1 MDALRDSDQNKSEE
15 YITDNKETE
24 RQEENLTN
32 LVNNNSSGINYLA
45 HSVIHLKQLKDILHF
60 IYNWGGTSSSYIF
73 VLQYL
78 LSAARKVKNVDNPCE
93 ENIAT
98 NEEITNSNKKHA
110 YEEVQTTSRF
120 FTISQCHSQSVNV
133 TSYRL
138 IKDCLV

>member
-1 MDALRDSDQNKSEE
+1 MS
-15 YITDNKETE
+15 YI
-24 RQEENLTN
+24 L
-32 LVNNNSSGINYLA
+32 LL
-45 HSVIHLKQLKDILHF
+45 LKDILHF
-60 IYNWGGTSSSYIF
+60 IYYWGGTYSSYIF
-73 VLQYL
+73 VLQYI

-133 TSYRL
+133 ISYRIITEHDYGKCIL
-138 IKDCLV
+138 KKFKKLE